1 MKEYSVM
8 YKKHFIIC
16 ILFFAILAPVAA
28 ENMPVA
34 LGNTSEQTENTP
46 KYYVSGQNV
55 RIQNGSGQMLEV
67 YNVLGVRI
75 LSFRIDSEDKTINL
89 NLPKGIY
96 ILKLG
101 KFVRKISLS

>member
-1 MKEYSVM
+1 MHMKYLVVCM
-8 YKKHFIIC
+8 
-16 ILFFAILAPVAA
+16 FFLATFVSAAA
-28 ENMPVA
+28 ESMPA
-34 LGNTSEQTENTP
+34 TLGNTIEQTENAP

-67 YNVLGVRI
+67 YNVLGVRV
-75 LSFRIDSEDKTINL
+75 LSFRIDSEDKTVNL
-89 NLPKGIY
+89 SLPKGIY